1 MMEHRLSR
9 KDTFAREIPL
19 EIITNLINTNPYERT
34 KQDKRKLQIYFCH
47 NAQYFKKLQQDGQ
60 LDKVNKLITYLKI
73 ENFKKNAHIMNFGEE
88 GDKFYT
94 LLSGKI
100 GIYKPF
106 PKEAEST
113 FKEYVEYLVYVRDVE
128 KNIKKFNRIQDYN
141 SKIDKYRLL
150 MINYDPSKI
159 TKTQNKIKVF
169 IEEERKL
176 IELGNGCS
184 FGEMALIKNEP
195 RNATIIALENCVT
208 VTVDRTDYKKIMKEL
223 EEQRINSE
231 MAKFKDMFP
240 IFINWSNGGLSKL
253 KSGLINEIYEKDDY
267 IYKQNDIADYIY
279 LLTEGEIEITCDV
292 NFGNYESFI
301 EYIYDNSKTLFNE
314 FDNSYSWKEDNLHK
328 IIEDANEKNSLPFDI
343 NLSKVEKYMLLH
355 SSFVKM
361 NNSNVKNNSL
371 EDLNQ
376 IEKENEYNQK
386 IIRRINIEKLKAPQ
400 FFGFLEILELKRRIC
415 NIKCISNTA
424 KIQKFPYIEY
434 LSILPRD
441 KKSHF
446 HLQKTIYSKKKYLI
460 EQLRNGIMAKL
471 DFHIP
476 KNNKILGNYYP
487 DRNRDK
493 VVIIKPNILIKS
505 ISKFSIEK
513 ENKNKN
519 RSMQNVFRIKNNN
532 ETKNDFKKSKDP
544 MIINSKSNLIIGFKQ
559 TLFNK
564 ERKRNKSQTDLLS
577 KNNTNVKNYSEDTIS
592 TGKFF
597 LSSKIISEKVIP
609 KILIRKTIRDF
620 NPLSSSRSKI
630 KNKIVSLPNIGNKV
644 INNYFS
650 KHKKDEN
657 RNKSSLSIN
666 SSGKKIFE

>member
-1 MMEHRLSR
+1 
-9 KDTFAREIPL
+9 
-19 EIITNLINTNPYERT
+19 
-34 KQDKRKLQIYFCH
+34 
-47 NAQYFKKLQQDGQ
+47 
-60 LDKVNKLITYLKI
+60 
-73 ENFKKNAHIMNFGEE
+73 
-88 GDKFYT
+88 
-94 LLSGKI
+94 
-100 GIYKPF
+100 
-106 PKEAEST
+106 
-113 FKEYVEYLVYVRDVE
+113 
-128 KNIKKFNRIQDYN
+128 
-141 SKIDKYRLL
+141 
-150 MINYDPSKI
+150 
-159 TKTQNKIKVF
+159 
-169 IEEERKL
+169 
-176 IELGNGCS
+176 
-184 FGEMALIKNEP
+184 
-195 RNATIIALENCVT
+195 
-208 VTVDRTDYKKIMKEL
+208 
-223 EEQRINSE
+223 
-231 MAKFKDMFP
+231 
-240 IFINWSNGGLSKL
+240 
-253 KSGLINEIYEKDDY
+253 
-267 IYKQNDIADYIY
+267 
-279 LLTEGEIEITCDV
+279 
-292 NFGNYESFI
+292 
-301 EYIYDNSKTLFNE
+301 
-314 FDNSYSWKEDNLHK
+314 
-328 IIEDANEKNSLPFDI
+328 
-343 NLSKVEKYMLLH
+343 
-355 SSFVKM
+355 
-361 NNSNVKNNSL
+361 
-371 EDLNQ
+371 
-376 IEKENEYNQK
+376 
-386 IIRRINIEKLKAPQ
+386 
-400 FFGFLEILELKRRIC
+400 
-415 NIKCISNTA
+415 
-424 KIQKFPYIEY
+424 
-434 LSILPRD
+434 
-441 KKSHF
+441 
-446 HLQKTIYSKKKYLI
+446 
-460 EQLRNGIMAKL
+460 MAKL

-532 ETKNDFKKSKDP
+532 ETKNDFKKSKDQ